1 MVLLD
6 SMHVHETLGWA
17 VSATM
22 ETTLCLDALTMALA
36 TGRCPQ
42 IMNSDQGGQYTSAAW
57 IKRVKDAGIL
67 VCMDGKGRWIDNVR
81 IKRHWRSVKYEDVYL
96 KAYATPRELGKGP
109 ADWFERYNT
118 TRPHSTPDYRTPR
131 QSHAEEAA

>member
-81 IKRHWRSVKYEDVYL
+81 IERLWRSVKYEDIYL
-96 KAYATPRELGKGP
+96 KAYATPRELGKGL
-109 ADWFERYNT
+109 ADWFERYNNP
-118 TRPHSTPDYRTPR
+118 RPHSALDYRTPR
-131 QSHAEEAA
+131 QFYTEETA